1 MALIYISLSI
11 CCISIHYIQLKSVSF
26 FFFLFF
32 FFFIESLLRSRRSQ
46 WIFMDTL
53 TIWNIKCVQS
63 YSLGCKNGANVSISL
78 RISWSRRSTGSR
90 VFQELDWFS
99 VATGCTCTAG
109 KVVMSL
115 FYTKSQICVLLHT
128 QYQRR
133 RNCKTEALFPHLLL
147 TFYSLFVSSCPLLD
161 FYFQRQEDRPILFSV
176 FSRSLLQIHVRF
188 RVNYTI
194 CHF

>member
-1 MALIYISLSI
+1 MKKEYTLISSYKMEGFTGFLCKIKMFCSPFFPIFILKLSKGLGEDVMALIYISLSI
-11 CCISIHYIQLKSVSF
+11 CCISIHYILLKSVSF
-26 FFFLFF
+26 FLFPLLL
-32 FFFIESLLRSRRSQ
+32 FFIESLLRYQRSQ

-63 YSLGCKNGANVSISL
+63 YSLGCKNGANVSILL

-115 FYTKSQICVLLHT
+115 FLHKIPNLCT
-128 QYQRR
+128 
-133 RNCKTEALFPHLLL
+133 L
-147 TFYSLFVSSCPLLD
+147 TYSIRGEEEQAPGK
-161 FYFQRQEDRPILFSV
+161 
-176 FSRSLLQIHVRF
+176 
-188 RVNYTI
+188 
-194 CHF
+194 